1 MENCNDKKSEE
12 RKTLM
17 QAFERL
23 DYKCSEL
30 RDVADM
36 TERLYEKLNRTE
48 WHPKCNELLTQK
60 EIVVERNI
68 VELFNLIAEKIEV
81 QINVI
86 GNNTEKSMI
95 MID

>member
-23 DYKCSEL
+23 DSKCSEL
-30 RDVADM
+30 KDVADM
-36 TERLYEKLNRTE
+36 TKRLYEKLNRTE
-48 WHPKCNELLTQK
+48 GHPKGSELLTQK
-60 EIVVERNI
+60 EAVVERNI